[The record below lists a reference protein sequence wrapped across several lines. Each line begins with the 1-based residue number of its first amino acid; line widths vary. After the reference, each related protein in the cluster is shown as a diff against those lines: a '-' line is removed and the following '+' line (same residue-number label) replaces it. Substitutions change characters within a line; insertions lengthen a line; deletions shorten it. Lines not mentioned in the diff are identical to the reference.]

1 MVTKSPKSM
10 FGFLVAALFLALPV
24 SAHENLPSAGITP
37 DSSLYGLDL
46 ALEKLQLALAG
57 NDVAK
62 AKFELELAQER
73 LSEIS
78 LMVEQKKFDAADKA
92 KEKHREKLESVKSKV
107 LALKADNSEEELDAE
122 VELENELEKQED
134 SITEV
139 SQDLDVKVR
148 GQLTPEQQE
157 KLDALIVSLSE
168 NSNKVKI
175 EIKNKKDATKVRI
188 KAEKN
193 KNETEVDK
201 LEEKI
206 REKKGISAEKKERA
220 TNAMA
225 DSKEAIED
233 AEKVIKNFEDDG
245 NVAPEAVKNLIVEAQ
260 DKLSNAESALA
271 ENKSGEAFGQATAAK
286 NLAKNAKRQ
295 LAEHKVADKD
305 VENKTEKS
313 ENKSTENK
321 GEEMKENKSK
331 SESSG
336 ASGAAVSKVGA
347 LCEKDEECGTNEH
360 CVYSVCEKA

>member
-1 MVTKSPKSM
+1 MLFYDFFHIRHDDRFKFMTFKCLGMVTKSPKSM

-139 SQDLDVKVR
+139 SQDLDVK
-148 GQLTPEQQE
+148 
-157 KLDALIVSLSE
+157 
-168 NSNKVKI
+168 
-175 EIKNKKDATKVRI
+175 
-188 KAEKN
+188 
-193 KNETEVDK
+193 
-201 LEEKI
+201 
-206 REKKGISAEKKERA
+206 
-220 TNAMA
+220 
-225 DSKEAIED
+225 
-233 AEKVIKNFEDDG
+233 
-245 NVAPEAVKNLIVEAQ
+245 
-260 DKLSNAESALA
+260 
-271 ENKSGEAFGQATAAK
+271 
-286 NLAKNAKRQ
+286 
-295 LAEHKVADKD
+295 
-305 VENKTEKS
+305 
-313 ENKSTENK
+313 
-321 GEEMKENKSK
+321 
-331 SESSG
+331 
-336 ASGAAVSKVGA
+336 
-347 LCEKDEECGTNEH
+347 
-360 CVYSVCEKA
+360 